1 MSSPIQRIKLFED
14 VANHIIARIQNEVWA
29 EKLPPEDQL
38 AEEFD
43 VSRSTVREAVRSL
56 QLAGI
61 LRSKP
66 GSGTFVSEAAPLILG
81 TRELAKIMQTPE
93 GLRDLVQT
101 RYVLEPQL
109 AELAAREATE
119 EELQRLFGIVERM
132 REKHDR
138 MSLMALGHAFHME
151 LSKLAHNRVLA
162 GLYQSVAN
170 QLKGLRVLDSLT
182 LEIYLQ
188 GIEEHQAIAEA
199 VALRDPQLA
208 GQRMREHLQKDYGAY
223 LPQAAKTE

>member
-1 MSSPIQRIKLFED
+1 
-14 VANHIIARIQNEVWA
+14 
-29 EKLPPEDQL
+29 
-38 AEEFD
+38 
-43 VSRSTVREAVRSL
+43 
-56 QLAGI
+56 
-61 LRSKP
+61 
-66 GSGTFVSEAAPLILG
+66 
-81 TRELAKIMQTPE
+81 
-93 GLRDLVQT
+93 
-101 RYVLEPQL
+101 
-109 AELAAREATE
+109 
-119 EELQRLFGIVERM
+119 M